1 MWLRGFLST
10 RWEGADYGFSM
21 RCDSVEEAG
30 GEMEKEKDPL
40 ADSGYIELHYYQFHP
55 YQYLV
60 LPGEA
65 ELDLE

>member
-1 MWLRGFLST
+1 
-10 RWEGADYGFSM
+10 M

-40 ADSGYIELHYYQFHP
+40 ADSGYIELHYYQCHP